1 MLQTGGGRCI
11 TPGEQSRAA
20 RVTVTRGLCCGA
32 RSAELAFQSGRTSGA
47 RGRTKASASPI
58 VVFQD
63 SDTAWAV
70 RQMLTKSYRY
80 SMYSVRCNAR
90 RKCGGGGRR
99 CALSEGP
106 GRFIWGKQRRAM
118 AALPTGPR
126 ETQSVLKAW
135 RRKARAGPGIS
146 QACHD
151 GMHISAN
158 RQPAGLWPTEKPC
171 RPSCCDWGSGDL
183 RCRLLHA
190 WMVVRG
196 AAQGLMPVDG

>member
-1 MLQTGGGRCI
+1 MPSCHRRPNKEPECPIRPPSDTTQASCYLNRRPTRSVGMWSNRSGIVTTISRNPWLRAQFVAQQVEHCGHACGGRAISPLEPKHLKRC
-11 TPGEQSRAA
+11 R
-20 RVTVTRGLCCGA
+20 R
-32 RSAELAFQSGRTSGA
+32 RSIYGR
-47 RGRTKASASPI
+47 
-58 VVFQD
+58 
-63 SDTAWAV
+63 
-70 RQMLTKSYRY
+70 
-80 SMYSVRCNAR
+80 
-90 RKCGGGGRR
+90 RR